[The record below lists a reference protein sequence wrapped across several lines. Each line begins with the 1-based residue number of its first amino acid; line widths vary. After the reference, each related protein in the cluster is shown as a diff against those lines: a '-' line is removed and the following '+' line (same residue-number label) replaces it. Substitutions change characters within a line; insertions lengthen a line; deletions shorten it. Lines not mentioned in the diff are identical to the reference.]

1 MAEVPEC
8 YDSGPVEGEDLG
20 YEVVDL
26 PTSLKVAQ
34 DAEADTMAEVG
45 PELPVEIDQEP
56 QPETEEKDLE
66 EVGAPENVHLHV
78 KPTGTS
84 KEEIP
89 KESERDLPSE
99 TDRGMPQKAK
109 SETLREMGGELFK
122 DLEVLMDDKEERDLE
137 PPEEAKLDVTEDV
150 LIESDKETDPELP
163 EETETEVSGA
173 SISETRLELLE
184 QTILE
189 VLEDSLKEQ
198 YEERG
203 PEPPEQT
210 KPEFPSEKPRK
221 SIEEADLQPPKMTIP
236 KEAQR
241 KSPEEKGTEP
251 SEQAKPEFPE
261 GKPRETEEAGLE
273 PPEETK
279 PEVPQEIQRKSTEEK
294 ETEPPE
300 QTKPEFPKEKQSK
313 STEEAGVEPP
323 EETKPENPEE
333 DQRKS
338 TEKKETEPPQQTKSE
353 FPDQKPTKSSEETG
367 RKSTEEKVPE
377 PLEETKS
384 EFPEEK
390 SRKSIEETGLEPSEK
405 TKPEV
410 EEETHKESTVKKVLE
425 PLEDTRSSEQKDKQ
439 RKSTEET
446 GLAPPQK
453 SKSEETVRDSTEEK
467 GLEPKFPKKEPRKTT
482 EETGQMPPQKTK
494 PEVQEKT
501 QIEETKEKDLEL
513 PDKAQ
518 LPLRIVSHTEF
529 FKEDRPKPVKFKYSL
544 DKDELE
550 HSDYQTR
557 KWSVKE
563 TKKAKRESMFGSLTI
578 SEVDSV
584 SVSYEFPKDFKGL
597 FEVTDINDD
606 LYPYLSD
613 SQRDLRESFSEKVV
627 DLSPELK
634 QVHKDEETQP
644 KESAELQFE
653 YLKWSPEKV
662 AEWISELGFPQ
673 YKECF
678 TTNFICGR
686 KLIYVNCSNLP
697 QMGITDFEDMKAISR
712 HTRVLLGIEE
722 PLFSRTIAL
731 PYRDNIGLFL
741 EQKGHSGVKSDSLTF
756 SEFVQ
761 AAGLQDYAPKTTAPE
776 ENEAL
781 HYTEP

>member
-1 MAEVPEC
+1 MAEVPEY
-8 YDSGPVEGEDLG
+8 YDSGPVEGDLE

-56 QPETEEKDLE
+56 QPETKEKDLE
-66 EVGAPENVHLHV
+66 EVGARENVHLHV
-78 KPTGTS
+78 KPTSTS

-89 KESERDLPSE
+89 EESERDLPSE
-99 TDRGMPQKAK
+99 TDPGMPQEAK

-122 DLEVLMDDKEERDLE
+122 DLEVLMDDKEEPDLE

-150 LIESDKETDPELP
+150 LIESDKETDPEPP
-163 EETETEVSGA
+163 EETESEDSGA

-198 YEERG
+198 YEETG
-203 PEPPEQT
+203 PEPPDQT
-210 KPEFPSEKPRK
+210 KPEFPSEKLRK
-221 SIEEADLQPPKMTIP
+221 SIEEADLQPPKMT
-236 KEAQR
+236 
-241 KSPEEKGTEP
+241 
-251 SEQAKPEFPE
+251 
-261 GKPRETEEAGLE
+261 
-273 PPEETK
+273 TK
-279 PEVPQEIQRKSTEEK
+279 PEVPQEIQRKATEEK

-338 TEKKETEPPQQTKSE
+338 TEKKETEPPQRTKSE
-353 FPDQKPTKSSEETG
+353 FPDQKPTKSSEERG

-410 EEETHKESTVKKVLE
+410 EEETQKESTKE
-425 PLEDTRSSEQKDKQ
+425 P

-446 GLAPPQK
+446 
-453 SKSEETVRDSTEEK
+453 D
-467 GLEPKFPKKEPRKTT
+467 
-482 EETGQMPPQKTK
+482 QMPPQKTK

-501 QIEETKEKDLEL
+501 QTEETKEKDLEL

-518 LPLRIVSHTEF
+518 LPLRIVSYTEF
-529 FKEDRPKPVKFKYSL
+529 FKEDRAKPVKFKYSL

-557 KWSVKE
+557 KWSLKE
-563 TKKAKRESMFGSLTI
+563 TKKAKKESMFGSLTI

-584 SVSYEFPKDFKGL
+584 SVSYEFSKDFKGL
-597 FEVTDINDD
+597 FEVTDISDD

-627 DLSPELK
+627 ALSPELK
-634 QVHKDEETQP
+634 QVHEDEETQP
-644 KESAELQFE
+644 KGSAELQFE

-686 KLIYVNCSNLP
+686 KLIHVNCSNLP

-741 EQKGHSGVKSDSLTF
+741 ERKGHSGVKSDSLTF

-781 HYTEP
+781 H

>member
-1 MAEVPEC
+1 MCVMAEDPEY
-8 YDSGPVEGEDLG
+8 YDSGSVEGEDLE
-20 YEVVDL
+20 YEVLEL
-26 PTSLKVAQ
+26 PASLKMAQ
-34 DAEADTMAEVG
+34 DAEADTMTEVG
-45 PELPVEIDQEP
+45 PELPVEIDEEP
-56 QPETEEKDLE
+56 QPETEEKDL

-78 KPTGTS
+78 KPTSTS
-84 KEEIP
+84 NEELP

-99 TDRGMPQKAK
+99 TDPGMPQEAK
-109 SETLREMGGELFK
+109 SEILREMEGELFK
-122 DLEVLMDDKEERDLE
+122 ELEVLMDDKEEPDLE
-137 PPEEAKLDVTEDV
+137 SPEEAKLEVTEDV
-150 LIESDKETDPELP
+150 LIESAEETDLELPKETGPD
-163 EETETEVSGA
+163 VSDSLSG
-173 SISETRLELLE
+173 TRLELLE

-198 YEERG
+198 YEETG

-221 SIEEADLQPPKMTIP
+221 SIEEADLQPPKMT
-236 KEAQR
+236 
-241 KSPEEKGTEP
+241 
-251 SEQAKPEFPE
+251 
-261 GKPRETEEAGLE
+261 
-273 PPEETK
+273 K

-300 QTKPEFPKEKQSK
+300 QTKSEFPKEKRSK
-313 STEEAGVEPP
+313 STEEEGVEPP
-323 EETKPENPEE
+323 KETKPENPEE

-353 FPDQKPTKSSEETG
+353 FPDQKPTTSSEETG

-377 PLEETKS
+377 PLKEIKS

-390 SRKSIEETGLEPSEK
+390 SRKSIKETGLEPSGK

-410 EEETHKESTVKKVLE
+410 EEETLKESTVKK
-425 PLEDTRSSEQKDKQ
+425 

-446 GLAPPQK
+446 GQIPP
-453 SKSEETVRDSTEEK
+453 
-467 GLEPKFPKKEPRKTT
+467 P
-482 EETGQMPPQKTK
+482 KTK
-494 PEVQEKT
+494 PEVQEKIKT
-501 QIEETKEKDLEL
+501 EETEEKNLEL

-544 DKDELE
+544 DKDEQE
-550 HSDYQTR
+550 HSDNQT
-557 KWSVKE
+557 KWSVNE
-563 TKKAKRESMFGSLTI
+563 TKKAKRESMFGSLTV
-578 SEVDSV
+578 SEVDTV
-584 SVSYEFPKDFKGL
+584 SVSYEISKDFKGL

-606 LYPYLSD
+606 LYSYISD
-613 SQRDLRESFSEKVV
+613 TQRDLKESFSEKVV

-644 KESAELQFE
+644 KESTELQFE

-686 KLIYVNCSNLP
+686 KLIHVNCSNLP

-722 PLFSRTIAL
+722 PLFSRTITL

-741 EQKGHSGVKSDSLTF
+741 ERKGHTGVKSDSLTF

-761 AAGLQDYAPKTTAPE
+761 AAGLQDYAPKITTPE

>member
-1 MAEVPEC
+1 MCVMAEDLEY
-8 YDSGPVEGEDLG
+8 YDSGSVEGEDLE
-20 YEVVDL
+20 YEVLEL
-26 PTSLKVAQ
+26 PASLKMAQ

-45 PELPVEIDQEP
+45 RELPVEIDEEP

-66 EVGAPENVHLHV
+66 VGAPGNVHLHV
-78 KPTGTS
+78 KPTSTS
-84 KEEIP
+84 NEELP

-99 TDRGMPQKAK
+99 TGPGMPQEAK
-109 SETLREMGGELFK
+109 SEILREMEGELFK
-122 DLEVLMDDKEERDLE
+122 ELEVLVDDKEEPDLE
-137 PPEEAKLDVTEDV
+137 SPEEAKLEVTEDV
-150 LIESDKETDPELP
+150 LTESAEETDLELPKETGPD
-163 EETETEVSGA
+163 VSDSLGG
-173 SISETRLELLE
+173 TRLELLE

-198 YEERG
+198 YEETG

-261 GKPRETEEAGLE
+261 GKPRETEETGLE
-273 PPEETK
+273 TPEETK
-279 PEVPQEIQRKSTEEK
+279 PEVPREI
-294 ETEPPE
+294 
-300 QTKPEFPKEKQSK
+300 
-313 STEEAGVEPP
+313 
-323 EETKPENPEE
+323 
-333 DQRKS
+333 QRKS
-338 TEKKETEPPQQTKSE
+338 TEKKETEPPQQTESE
-353 FPDQKPTKSSEETG
+353 FPDQKPNKSSEETG

-377 PLEETKS
+377 PLKEIIS

-390 SRKSIEETGLEPSEK
+390 SRKSIEETGLEPSGK
-405 TKPEV
+405 TKPEA
-410 EEETHKESTVKKVLE
+410 EEETLKESTVKKVLE
-425 PLEDTRSSEQKDKQ
+425 PQEDIQPSDQKDKH

-453 SKSEETVRDSTEEK
+453 SKSEETVRESTEEK
-467 GLEPKFPKKEPRKTT
+467 GLEPKFPKKEPRKST
-482 EETGQMPPQKTK
+482 EEIGQIPPPKTK
-494 PEVQEKT
+494 PEVQEKIKT
-501 QIEETKEKDLEL
+501 EETTEKDIEL

-529 FKEDRPKPVKFKYSL
+529 LKENRPKPVKFKYSL
-544 DKDELE
+544 DKDEQE
-550 HSDYQTR
+550 HSDYQT
-557 KWSVKE
+557 KWSVNE
-563 TKKAKRESMFGSLTI
+563 TKKAKRESMFGSLTV

-584 SVSYEFPKDFKGL
+584 SVSYEFSKDFKGL

-606 LYPYLSD
+606 LYSYISD
-613 SQRDLRESFSEKVV
+613 TQRHLKESFSEKVV

-644 KESAELQFE
+644 KESTELQFE

-686 KLIYVNCSNLP
+686 KLIHVNCSNLP
-697 QMGITDFEDMKAISR
+697 QMGITDFEDMKKDDQGR
-712 HTRVLLGIEE
+712 NYEVTWNCNVEE
-722 PLFSRTIAL
+722 QEMESDHGRSHLAPGN
-731 PYRDNIGLFL
+731 YRL
-741 EQKGHSGVKSDSLTF
+741 DSLT
-756 SEFVQ
+756 
-761 AAGLQDYAPKTTAPE
+761 LQ
-776 ENEAL
+776 
-781 HYTEP
+781 

>member
-1 MAEVPEC
+1 MAEVPEY
-8 YDSGPVEGEDLG
+8 YDSGPVEGDLE

-56 QPETEEKDLE
+56 QPETKEKDLE
-66 EVGAPENVHLHV
+66 EVGARENVHLHV
-78 KPTGTS
+78 KPTSTS

-89 KESERDLPSE
+89 EESERDLPSE
-99 TDRGMPQKAK
+99 TDPGMPQEAK

-122 DLEVLMDDKEERDLE
+122 DLEVLMDDKEEPDLE

-150 LIESDKETDPELP
+150 LIESDKETDPEPP
-163 EETETEVSGA
+163 EETESEDSGA

-198 YEERG
+198 YEETG
-203 PEPPEQT
+203 PEPPDQT
-210 KPEFPSEKPRK
+210 KPEFPSEKLRK
-221 SIEEADLQPPKMTIP
+221 SIEEADLQPPKMTVP

-241 KSPEEKGTEP
+241 KSPEEKGT
-251 SEQAKPEFPE
+251 
-261 GKPRETEEAGLE
+261 
-273 PPEETK
+273 
-279 PEVPQEIQRKSTEEK
+279 
-294 ETEPPE
+294 
-300 QTKPEFPKEKQSK
+300 
-313 STEEAGVEPP
+313 
-323 EETKPENPEE
+323 
-333 DQRKS
+333 
-338 TEKKETEPPQQTKSE
+338 
-353 FPDQKPTKSSEETG
+353 
-367 RKSTEEKVPE
+367 E

-410 EEETHKESTVKKVLE
+410 EEETQKESTVKTVLE
-425 PLEDTRSSEQKDKQ
+425 PLEDTQPSEQKDKQ

-453 SKSEETVRDSTEEK
+453 SRSEQTVRDSTEEK
-467 GLEPKFPKKEPRKTT
+467 GLEPKFPKKEPRKST
-482 EETGQMPPQKTK
+482 EETDQMPPQKTK

-501 QIEETKEKDLEL
+501 QTEETKEKDLEL

-518 LPLRIVSHTEF
+518 LPLRIVSYTEF
-529 FKEDRPKPVKFKYSL
+529 FKEDRAKPVKFKYSL

-557 KWSVKE
+557 KWSLKE
-563 TKKAKRESMFGSLTI
+563 TKKAKKESMFGSLTI

-584 SVSYEFPKDFKGL
+584 SVSYEFSKDFKGL
-597 FEVTDINDD
+597 FEVTDISDD

-627 DLSPELK
+627 ALSPELK
-634 QVHKDEETQP
+634 QVHEDEETQP
-644 KESAELQFE
+644 KGSAELQFE

-686 KLIYVNCSNLP
+686 KLIHVNCSNLP

-741 EQKGHSGVKSDSLTF
+741 ERKGHSGVKSDSLTF

-781 HYTEP
+781 H